1 MLVTSLTLLLL
12 SNAVS
17 SRRDKSILFSR
28 TTLLI
33 LFYCFILLIFDLN
46 LIFVDKGL
54 SLFGGLIY
62 CKSHSQIFA
71 LFIIFLSLVILIL
84 TSFYPRKIFIE
95 RYSSLYHI
103 IYSKYIYSNA
113 KILNKNGE
121 QFKLTEYPLI
131 ILFIVLG
138 AIFLMSSN
146 DLITIFLSIELQS
159 YGLYIIST
167 IYRNSELSTNAGL
180 TYFLLGGLASCIIL
194 LGQSLL
200 YINTGNTSLDSLYLI
215 NNIFDNIVFEEL
227 FNYNSLYLLS
237 NTPSVYLYTIQTSL
251 LIMSVGFL
259 FKMSAAPFH
268 FWSPDVY
275 DAIPTIVTTFVA
287 IIAKVSILIMF
298 LELVYYTGNSF
309 LSVTWIN
316 NLILSSLLSLIIGS
330 ILGLTQFRIKRLYA
344 YSTISHIGF
353 LLLALSVNSVE
364 SVQAFLFYLIQYSI
378 SNLNAFILL
387 ITIGYSFFHL
397 VYKESSFVKEEGY
410 LKDVN
415 NSPIQLVSQLKGY
428 FKVNP
433 MLSVSLAITLFSF
446 IGVPPLIGFFGK
458 QMILSA
464 ALDNGYVFITLVAIL
479 TSVISAVYYL
489 IVVKNIFFEENDQ
502 KINPNFNNLNALM
515 YIGDEKKKVIIH
527 FNYRNIV
534 ISSSLT
540 NAISIF
546 TLIIL
551 LFILVP
557 KEWLNITNILSSII
571 FYY

>member
-33 LFYCFILLIFDLN
+33 LSYCFILLIFDLN

-95 RYSSLYHI
+95 QYSSLYYV

-131 ILFIVLG
+131 ILFVVLG
-138 AIFLMSSN
+138 AIFLISSN

-215 NNIFDNIVFEEL
+215 NNIFDNIVFEE
-227 FNYNSLYLLS
+227 FFDYNSLYLLS

-275 DAIPTIVTTFVA
+275 DAIPTVVTTFVA

-344 YSTISHIGF
+344 YSTISHLGF
-353 LLLALSVNSVE
+353 LLLAISVNSVE
-364 SVQAFLFYLIQYSI
+364 SIQAFLFYLIQYSI

-387 ITIGYSFFHL
+387 IAIGYSFFHL
-397 VYKESSFVKEEGY
+397 VYKESYFIKEEGY

-415 NSPIQLVSQLKGY
+415 NSPVQLVSQLKGY

-464 ALDNGYVFITLVAIL
+464 ALDNGYIFISLVAIL

-489 IVVKNIFFEENDQ
+489 IVVKNIFFEESDQ
-502 KINPNFNNLNALM
+502 KINPNFNNLNALI
-515 YIGDEKKKVIIH
+515 YIGDDKKKSIIH
-527 FNYRNIV
+527 FNYKNIV